1 MPTTLSLIDRLRLER
16 TVWTVDTY
24 LASLPSRSRRA
35 IRRELRTNL
44 RSSAAQVGTREAVR
58 GLGNLHRLSLDYLD
72 AEYGEG
78 RPRPQ
83 LLKGTAWAY
92 AVGFAVILAVIV
104 GMDSYLDG
112 LEAGSPG
119 PGTYVWDRFDYLGP
133 RLEVTYDEVGFSG
146 FYLSLSAI
154 FLIYPLIA
162 FLLASRLWRAL
173 PIWWRRLRRD
183 RDARRAAV
191 PTP

>member
-1 MPTTLSLIDRLRLER
+1 MPTTLSLIDRLRIER
-16 TVWTVDTY
+16 AVWTLDTY
-24 LASLPSRSRRA
+24 MAGLPGRSRRA

-44 RSSAAQVGTREAVR
+44 RVSATDVGARQAIS
-58 GLGNLHRLSLDYLD
+58 GLGSLRRLGLSYVD

-83 LLKGTAWAY
+83 LLKGSAWAV
-92 AVGFAVILAVIV
+92 AAEVTVVVAMIVGF
-104 GMDSYLDG
+104 DSYLYG
-112 LEAGSPG
+112 LDAGRPAA
-119 PGTYVWDRFDYLGP
+119 GTYVWDRIDFLGP
-133 RLEVTYDEVGFSG
+133 RLEVTYDEAGFSG
-146 FYLSLSAI
+146 FYLSVSAI
-154 FLIYPLIA
+154 FLIYPFIA
-162 FLLASRLWRAL
+162 FLIGSRLWRAL